1 MQVAWSRLALV
12 QSLLPS
18 LLLWL
23 VALLLLLLPLL
34 LLLLQLLVLQSLVA
48 GLERWMLPVPP
59 ALSPSRALACGFR
72 SPAAPKM
79 LAAHIWQL

>member
-12 QSLLPS
+12 QSLPS
-18 LLLWL
+18 LLLSL
-23 VALLLLLLPLL
+23 VTLLLLLLPL

-59 ALSPSRALACGFR
+59 ALSPSRALACGFH

-79 LAAHIWQL
+79 LAARIWQL

>member
-18 LLLWL
+18 LLLSL
-23 VALLLLLLPLL
+23 VTLLLLLLL

-59 ALSPSRALACGFR
+59 ALSPSRALACGFH

-79 LAAHIWQL
+79 LAARIWQL